1 MPSLPVGSVGPVGPV
16 GPANVG
22 IDVEQFDPNHVFNTA
37 VMNELN
43 NFQKTLISL
52 DQEIADINNII
63 KKTGALS
70 TNDLAKL
77 INFNTKDKADPSFE
91 YPEQLEK
98 NICEKIADALIQPGE
113 KFQVF
118 QGRS

>member
-1 MPSLPVGSVGPVGPV
+1 M
-16 GPANVG
+16 
-22 IDVEQFDPNHVFNTA
+22 
-37 VMNELN
+37 
-43 NFQKTLISL
+43 

-98 NICEKIADALIQPGE
+98 NICEKIADAIIQPGKIPGISKGE
-113 KFQVF
+113 VKVSCSCFIHNK
-118 QGRS
+118 REI